1 MDAKSYLK
9 EAFKLFI
16 LFLIGGLV
24 YSAIEIAYKGDTHY
38 SMFIVG
44 GLCFILIGGINS
56 YLSYDMPLIYQM
68 LISSVI
74 ITVLEFISGCIVNLW
89 LKIGVWDY
97 SRMPFNVLGQICLL
111 FMIIWFFLS
120 AVGIF
125 LDDFVRW
132 KMFGEEKP
140 HYRLL
145 PSPRRLGA
153 KGKAIPADT
162 VGAVAV
168 ITAAETEKAG

>member
-9 EAFKLFI
+9 EAFKLFL

-44 GLCFILIGGINS
+44 GLCFVLIGGINS
-56 YLSYDMPLIYQM
+56 YLDYDMPLVYQM
-68 LISSVI
+68 LVSSFI
-74 ITVLEFISGCIVNLW
+74 ITLLEFVSGCIVNLW
-89 LKIGVWDY
+89 LKVGVWDY
-97 SRMPFNVLGQICLL
+97 SQMPLNVLGQICLL

-140 HYRLL
+140 HYRLF
-145 PSPRRLGA
+145 PTPRRFRA
-153 KGKAIPADT
+153 NPKAIPADIT
-162 VGAVAV
+162 AV
-168 ITAAETEKAG
+168 ITAETEKAG